1 MYNYLTWNGIRSDSL
16 GLTVERY
23 PNMNRPSRKYTV
35 ADVPGRNGA
44 AYIMQDAWGE
54 VIQNYEI
61 SAKNPVQSFKSVAE
75 WLNSS
80 DGYAILTDSYDPTI
94 YRMAVCV
101 NAFDVET
108 ALNRAGRALVQF
120 NCRPERFMITSNI
133 EVATPVSASIS
144 NPTAH
149 VAHPLIRID
158 GQGFPSL
165 LQTTGRTKIQVGD
178 PGEMVDCYPGGVPIK
193 GLTEGAHNLY
203 WGIHAAIHPTKG
215 QYVYVFDDDAITS
228 ITGSEGDFSMSQS
241 GGTTSQGIG
250 FNVEVQ
256 PNTTY
261 NCSFVYGTTNTYS
274 GALYPIFADRE
285 GRFISYTNSLNTQTF
300 QPSNTRRSVTFT
312 TPANAYWCIL
322 SFDVGTNGTSGKVD
336 DIQLNLGDTALPY
349 LSALSDTS
357 ASFIFGDCEIH
368 LAGLYDY
375 MYIDCESMNAYRE
388 PGENLNPLVSVM
400 DLYGAPSVKFPR
412 LEKGATTVS
421 RTGTDWITKLTITP
435 RYWTL

>member
-165 LQTTGRTKIQVGD
+165 LQTTGRTEVKESLTPYVYAGNVI
-178 PGEMVDCYPGGVPIK
+178 PGL
-193 GLTEGAHNLY
+193 LTGQNVY
-203 WGIHAAIHPTKG
+203 WGFETVTLSPMGQAIYLDKDG
-215 QYVYVFDDDAITS
+215 ISS
-228 ITGSEGDFSMSQS
+228 ITVTEGDFSMVHS
-241 GGTTSQGIG
+241 TTSHGVG
-250 FNVEVQ
+250 FNVAVL
-256 PNTTY
+256 PNTSYT
-261 NCSFVYGTTNTYS
+261 CSFLYS
-274 GALYPIFADRE
+274 TSNQYASSLNPVFADKD
-285 GRFISYTNSLNTQTF
+285 GRFISFSAAYFS
-300 QPSNTRRSVTFT
+300 PSSTRASVTFT
-312 TPANAYWCIL
+312 TPSNAYYCIL
-322 SFDVGTNGTSGKVD
+322 AFDVGTNGTPATVE
-336 DIQLNLGDTALPY
+336 DIQLNLGSTAQPY
-349 LSALSDTS
+349 LSALSST
-357 ASFIFGDCEIH
+357 ASSFTFGDCVIN
-368 LAGLYDY
+368 LAELYDY